1 MKIVLLGS
9 GNLATQMGRALKMAG
24 QNILQVW
31 SRQPENAFQ
40 LADLLNVPV
49 AKSLAEIDRKADLYI
64 IAVTDD
70 AINEVATSL
79 NINDKIIVHT
89 SGSTDLEILEGT
101 SDKIGV
107 FYPLQTFTKNKS
119 VDFRQIPIGIEANT
133 TEVLNAIRS
142 LADRL
147 SENVIEMDSHKRR
160 TLHIAAVFACNFTN
174 HLWVLAQELLKESNQ
189 DFSLLRPLIA
199 ETAANVQLSNPIDLQ
214 TGPAVR
220 NDEEVINKHLSMLEG
235 NAVLHE
241 LYQKL
246 SQSIVKFN
254 KPD

>member
-9 GNLATQMGRALKMAG
+9 GNLATQLGRALKMAG

-40 LADLLNVPV
+40 LADLLHVPV
-49 AKSLAEIDRKADLYI
+49 AKSLGEIDRTADLYI

-70 AINEVATSL
+70 AIAEVATSL
-79 NINDKIIVHT
+79 NITDKIIVHT
-89 SGSTDLEILEGT
+89 SGSTDLSILEKT
-101 SDKIGV
+101 SNRVGV

-133 TEVLNAIRS
+133 PEVLHAIRS
-142 LADRL
+142 LAERL

-174 HLWVLAQELLKESNQ
+174 HLWVLAHELLKNSSQ

-199 ETAANVQLSNPIDLQ
+199 ETAANVQLANPTVLQ
-214 TGPAVR
+214 TGPAAR
-220 NDEEVINKHLSMLEG
+220 NDEEVLRKHLSLLES
-235 NAVLHE
+235 NPPLHE

-254 KPD
+254 KQD